1 MELNVDIPGMKPT
14 HPSHHVRHMGIG
26 TGVYKSLGHLVLTL
40 VIVVLPFLFFL
51 LFSKA
56 AKLATGELFA
66 DVFISVGRLFFA
78 YAIAAGL
85 GWLLAVSF
93 YHGRRA
99 SVALPVFD
107 VLQSFPTFA
116 LLPLVTLLWGKSE
129 LTIVFFLVITIIWP
143 IFFTVVSQLKL
154 LKSEWQEVVTVYGLS
169 GKDYLKYY
177 LWPASLP
184 GLITGSIIG
193 LGEGWEALVATEI
206 IVNHPVGLGSF
217 FQNNSLHPVLT
228 AVGIFGL
235 LLLIFCVNKLIWLP
249 LLEWSHKRSEE

>member
-1 MELNVDIPGMKPT
+1 MRPN
-14 HPSHHVRHMGIG
+14 HPSHRVHHMGIG
-26 TGVYKSLGHLVLTL
+26 TGIYKSAKHLAATL
-40 VIVVLPFLFFL
+40 VIVFLPFLFFL
-51 LFSKA
+51 LFSKG
-56 AKLATGELFA
+56 AKLATGALFA
-66 DVFISVGRLFFA
+66 NVFISVGRLFFA
-78 YAIAAGL
+78 YLIAAVL
-85 GWLLAVSF
+85 GWLFAVSV
-93 YHGRRA
+93 YRGKI
-99 SVALPVFD
+99 STVALPIFD

-116 LLPLVTLLWGKSE
+116 LLPLVTLAWGRSE
-129 LTIVFFLVITIIWP
+129 LTIIFFLVITIIWP

-154 LKSEWQEVVTVYGLS
+154 LKSEWDEVVVISGLS
-169 GKDYLKYY
+169 GRDFIKYY

-217 FQNNSLHPVLT
+217 FQNNSQNPTIT
-228 AVGIFGL
+228 ALGIFGL

>member
-1 MELNVDIPGMKPT
+1 MKPV

-26 TGVYKSLGHLVLTL
+26 TGIYKSLWHLVLTL
-40 VIVVLPFLFFL
+40 VVVVVPFLFFL

-56 AKLATGELFA
+56 ANINTGGLFQ
-66 DVFISVGRLFFA
+66 DVFISFGRLVFA
-78 YAIAAGL
+78 YAIAAAL

-93 YHGRRA
+93 YRGKRA
-99 SVALPVFD
+99 SVALPFFD
-107 VLQSFPTFA
+107 VMQSFPTFA
-116 LLPLVTLLWGKSE
+116 LLPIVTLLWGKSE
-129 LTIVFFLVITIIWP
+129 LTIIFFLVITIIWP

-154 LKSEWQEVVTVYGLS
+154 LKSEWQEVVQISGLS
-169 GKDYLKYY
+169 GWNFVKYY

-217 FQNNSLHPVLT
+217 FQSNSEHSVIT
-228 AVGIFGL
+228 ALGIFGL

-249 LLEWSHKRSEE
+249 LLDWSHRRSEE